1 MKEPARLKDLLG
13 RVGERIGLQD
23 PRATGLVWT
32 KWREI
37 VGDAVAANAEPTSLR
52 GGVLRVRATSPTW
65 ATELTYLGA
74 EIRARANELAGADVV
89 REVRVWTGP
98 GPVAGVTPAPAAE
111 GSDDVSNT
119 PSGEEEGDLET
130 AFLRARTAWARRVSG
145 GR

>member
-23 PRATGLVWT
+23 TRATGLIWT

-74 EIRARANELAGADVV
+74 EITARANELAGANVV

-98 GPVAGVTPAPAAE
+98 GPVTTTTPPPPGE
-111 GSDDVSNT
+111 RSDDVSNT
-119 PSGEEEGDLET
+119 PSGDGEGDLET